1 MVGGGIFVVFHSV
14 RPHLEYQKQNLGPVH
29 ISFPQGSSEFA
40 LPVWQKFPKDYD
52 SGARTVQAIQDGIS
66 LKLLTF
72 MCIKKIRI
80 KVKYCLLSLTYPEL
94 NTSLLP
100 GSSNSF
106 SSGFLINSSSS
117 TCFPYTP
124 RTSCSDTPRASSSTA
139 PFYPP

>member
-1 MVGGGIFVVFHSV
+1 MVGGGNLVVFHSV

-72 MCIKKIRI
+72 MCIKK
-80 KVKYCLLSLTYPEL
+80 SEL
-94 NTSLLP
+94 
-100 GSSNSF
+100 
-106 SSGFLINSSSS
+106 
-117 TCFPYTP
+117 
-124 RTSCSDTPRASSSTA
+124 R
-139 PFYPP
+139 